1 MTFIVLVIVF
11 AFDYLLTAGLLA
23 LACAV
28 LHWIGIFT
36 IGSFAVAF
44 SWKMVTAIWI
54 LIVIFRILFKGS
66 KVEIKY

>member
-1 MTFIVLVIVF
+1 MTFVVLVV
-11 AFDYLLTAGLLA
+11 AFVLDYLITAGLLA

-54 LIVIFRILFKGS
+54 LIIIIRILFKGS
-66 KVEIKY
+66 SKN